1 MQLEEFLIGI
11 SSNDVEINALLDVTI
26 SKAYEI
32 NRYIPNP
39 ELLIYDLFM
48 VPVHNREEW
57 KAAEKN
63 GDFIT

>member
-48 VPVHNREEW
+48 VPVHNREE
-57 KAAEKN
+57 
-63 GDFIT
+63 